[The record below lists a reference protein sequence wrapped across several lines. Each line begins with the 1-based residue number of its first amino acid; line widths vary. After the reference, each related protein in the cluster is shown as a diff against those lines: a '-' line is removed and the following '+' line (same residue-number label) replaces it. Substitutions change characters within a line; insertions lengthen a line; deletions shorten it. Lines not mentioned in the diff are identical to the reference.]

1 MVQTSGKEEKMTTA
15 YDVPADVL
23 IDKLS
28 AYLKENMREIQPA
41 DWAGY
46 VKTGSHAERV
56 PQNPDWW
63 YVRSASMLR
72 KLYMTGPV
80 GVSRLRKEYGGRKR
94 RGVRPAHFA
103 KAGGNIIRTI
113 LQQLEQAGL
122 VQNGAWSATFGA
134 SASCLRA
141 SSTPRRSSREMA
153 CQSSALWRRIA
164 NLKDSNASARSS
176 GRAWRTW
183 AVISGSPASIKCV
196 WPPARISFSSTAIF
210 SGINRPPR

>member
-1 MVQTSGKEEKMTTA
+1 MTTA

-23 IDKLS
+23 INKLS
-28 AYLKENMREIQPA
+28 AYLKDNVREIHPA
-41 DWAGY
+41 QWAGY
-46 VKTGSHAERV
+46 VKTGSHVERV

-72 KLYMTGPV
+72 KLYMNGPV

-122 VQNGAWSATFGA
+122 VQKDGAKGRIVSGKGRSLLDAM
-134 SASCLRA
+134 
-141 SSTPRRSSREMA
+141 STQIKRDLDRVRPE
-153 CQSSALWRRIA
+153 
-164 NLKDSNASARSS
+164 LKNY
-176 GRAWRTW
+176 
-183 AVISGSPASIKCV
+183 
-196 WPPARISFSSTAIF
+196 
-210 SGINRPPR
+210 